1 MSSRI
6 RGFTLL
12 VAATAVALAM
22 TAFPAV
28 ASAEVTTDPVND
40 ALVEVMRC
48 KAWADE
54 PGGDP
59 VVGWGGAQCSLIHR
73 NVIGTV
79 CLVYNGITVGSSCN
93 PIINTGGGGSS
104 PTKPTKCLPGLWQT
118 QVTMVHAHGPDTEV
132 VSDPVLLTCVLD
144 EILENIAP

>member
-1 MSSRI
+1 MISKI
-6 RGFTLL
+6 RGFSLL
-12 VAATAVALAM
+12 VAAAAVALM
-22 TAFPAV
+22 ITAFPAV
-28 ASAEVTTDPVND
+28 ARAEVVAGPIDD
-40 ALVEVMRC
+40 ALIELMNC

-59 VVGWGGAQCSLIHR
+59 VIGSGGAKCGLIHR

-79 CLVYNGITVGSSCN
+79 CLVYNGVTVGSSCN

-144 EILENIAP
+144 DLLDDVAP